1 MSRTKPKKKVK
12 PEQHRRSSRTPILI
26 FAGILIVVVLVGAYA
41 FLAPVTV
48 PGGVGSIAPDFQ
60 LPEVTDQGLTNN
72 MIQLSSFRGKVV
84 VLEFMISWCH
94 VCQQMASSVA
104 YLNDKYSGQGVVFLS
119 VAGTQQGA
127 SASSTAQ
134 FIRDHGATWT
144 HVLDTDVTVFPA
156 YGVDATPTYFILDGS
171 GKILSRFKGVI
182 STDAFT
188 AGIDAAL
195 SG

>member
-1 MSRTKPKKKVK
+1 MSRTKPKKKAK
-12 PEQHRRSSRTPILI
+12 PEQPRRSSRTPTLI
-26 FAGILIVVVLVGAYA
+26 FAGIIIIIVLVGWYA
-41 FLAPVTV
+41 FSAPVRT
-48 PGGVGSIAPDFQ
+48 PGGVGIIAPDFQ

-94 VCQQMASSVA
+94 VCQQMASAVA
-104 YLNDKYSGQGVVFLS
+104 YMSDKYSGQGVVFLS

-156 YGVDATPTYFILDGS
+156 YGVEATPIYFILDGS
-171 GKILSRFKGVI
+171 GKILSRFQGII

-188 AGIDAAL
+188 TAIDAAL
-195 SG
+195 SS